1 MSDQRRSNSEID
13 QVIAT
18 YRDSPELLSEIFAI
32 FLDEAP
38 QRLQALQ
45 QAVAQRDFDSARRA
59 AHSLANTTGTLRA
72 DEALKA
78 ARAAE
83 SAARSADGAGLKQA
97 VSKLVQSVGEVVAA
111 IEAYRSGAVD

>member
-32 FLDEAP
+32 FLEEAP

-45 QAVAQRDFDSARRA
+45 QAATQRDFDSARRA

-72 DEALKA
+72 DEALKV
-78 ARAAE
+78 AREVE
-83 SAARSADGAGLKQA
+83 SAARSADGARLQQATSELVQA
-97 VSKLVQSVGEVVAA
+97 VEEVVAA
-111 IEAYRSGAVD
+111 IEAYCSGAVE